1 MHLDKV
7 VNTFG
12 RAMRE
17 RYGYKVHKLSINAA
31 FSCPNR
37 DGFSGIGGCTF
48 CNNKSFNPVS
58 AKSESNYPSIHTQL
72 DEGQKV
78 ILKRTGAK
86 KYLAYFQAYTNTY
99 ADIEYLKSLYDNALR
114 HTNVI
119 GLAIG
124 TRPDCVPE
132 PVLRLLSEYQQQGYE
147 IWLELGLQSFFD
159 HTLKR
164 VNRGHGSAEYIDAI
178 RRAKKYELQIC
189 THLIVGLP
197 GETAKDSLDSHDAV
211 LNLGTQGLKFH
222 PLHIVKGTQLVRE
235 WKRGEFEQL
244 RFTDYVDTVVEM
256 IDRTPDDIVFHRLT
270 GTASKDILIAPSWC
284 NKKWQVLNAITQGV
298 INSKK
303 LVNSTDSIRNY

>member
-1 MHLDKV
+1 MLRLAVLIVMGFLVLAVVLFVIISHL
-7 VNTFG
+7 
-12 RAMRE
+12 
-17 RYGYKVHKLSINAA
+17 I
-31 FSCPNR
+31 
-37 DGFSGIGGCTF
+37 
-48 CNNKSFNPVS
+48 
-58 AKSESNYPSIHTQL
+58 QL
-72 DEGQKV
+72 GQKV

>member
-12 RAMRE
+12 RAMRK
-17 RYGYKVHKLSINAA
+17 RYGFKVHKLSINAA
-31 FSCPNR
+31 FTCPNR
-37 DGFSGIGGCTF
+37 DGISGIGGCTF
-48 CNNKSFNPVS
+48 CNNKSFNPIS
-58 AKSESNYPSIHTQL
+58 AKSESAYPSIHTQL
-72 DEGQKV
+72 DQGREV

-99 ADIEYLKSLYDNALR
+99 ADINYLKELYDNALN
-114 HTNVI
+114 HSDVI

-132 PVLRLLSEYQQQGYE
+132 PVLQLLSDYQQQGHE

-178 RRAKKYELQIC
+178 KRAKKYELQIC

-235 WKRGEFEQL
+235 WKRGEFEEL
-244 RFTDYVDTVVEM
+244 KFDDYVNTVVEM
-256 IDRTPDDIVFHRLT
+256 INRTPDDIVFHRLT
-270 GTASKDILIAPSWC
+270 GTASKDILIAPAWC

-298 INSKK
+298 INSR
-303 LVNSTDSIRNY
+303 VRQ

>member
-58 AKSESNYPSIHTQL
+58 AKSESAYPSIHSQL

-132 PVLRLLSEYQQQGYE
+132 PVLRLLSDYQQQGYE

-178 RRAKKYELQIC
+178 SRAKKYELQIC

-270 GTASKDILIAPSWC
+270 GTAAKDILIAPSWC

-303 LVNSTDSIRNY
+303 LANSTDT